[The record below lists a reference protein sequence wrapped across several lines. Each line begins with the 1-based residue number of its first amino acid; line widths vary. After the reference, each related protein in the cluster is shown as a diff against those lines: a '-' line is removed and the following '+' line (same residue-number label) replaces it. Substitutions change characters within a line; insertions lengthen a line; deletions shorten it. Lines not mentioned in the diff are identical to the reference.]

1 MRFSIGDGSR
11 HSEPVSNIF
20 LPRSGLLLA
29 DDGTWMIPGALDKLR
44 AAASRVMPVAA
55 SRLPKSVP
63 LFPIEDAPA
72 KPAPAAPKPAPAA
85 APPAS
90 GDGDGAWW
98 LALPAAAIAV
108 ATGVLVV
115 RRRRRADGPPRAAG
129 ATG

>member
-1 MRFSIGDGSR
+1 
-11 HSEPVSNIF
+11 
-20 LPRSGLLLA
+20 
-29 DDGTWMIPGALDKLR
+29 MIPGALAELR
-44 AAASRVMPVAA
+44 AAASRVMPLAA

-63 LFPIEDAPA
+63 LFPIDAPA
-72 KPAPAAPKPAPAA
+72 KPAPAKPAPAA

-115 RRRRRADGPPRAAG
+115 RRRRRTDGPPRAAG